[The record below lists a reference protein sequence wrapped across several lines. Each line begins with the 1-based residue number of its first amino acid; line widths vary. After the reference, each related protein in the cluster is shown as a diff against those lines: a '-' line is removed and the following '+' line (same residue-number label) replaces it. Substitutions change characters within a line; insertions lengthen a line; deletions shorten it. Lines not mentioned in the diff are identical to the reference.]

1 MILFKP
7 YHIFPILI
15 GLKTETRRT
24 WEKPRVK
31 IGSIQKA
38 KTRMISKA
46 YFARLRILAVYQQRL
61 GDMTEQ
67 DAYEE
72 GGYTLEGY
80 KQAFQKIYGEWDE
93 NMIVYVVKFEVI

>member
-15 GLKTETRRT
+15 GQKTQTRRT

-38 KTRMISKA
+38 KTAMISKA
-46 YFARLRILAVYQQRL
+46 YFAQLRILAVYPQRL
-61 GDMTEQ
+61 GDLTDQ

-72 GGYTLEGY
+72 GGYTLDGY
-80 KQAFQKIYGEWDE
+80 KQAFQKIYGFWDDGL
-93 NMIVYVVKFEVI
+93 IVYVVKFEVI